1 MINAWWL
8 LLAFLVGAIV
18 GILLICIISGNR
30 E

>member
-1 MINAWWL
+1 MINALWL